1 MKTVKDKIVVKVEI
15 KEKTASGIII
25 PDSVNEKI
33 QKGKVI
39 SIGNEVKEIAIND
52 VVVFNKYSGVEIE
65 IDDQKYTVLKDSDV
79 FVVLS

>member
-25 PDSVNEKI
+25 SDSVNEKI

-39 SIGNEVKEIAIND
+39 SIGNEVKEIVIND
-52 VVVFNKYSGVEIE
+52 IVVFNKYSGVEIE
-65 IDDQKYTVLKDSDV
+65 IDDQKYTILKDSDV

>member
-39 SIGNEVKEIAIND
+39 SIGNEVKEIVIND
-52 VVVFNKYSGVEIE
+52 IVVFNKYSGVEIE
-65 IDDQKYTVLKDSDV
+65 IDD
-79 FVVLS
+79 

>member
-25 PDSVNEKI
+25 SDSVNEKI

-39 SIGNEVKEIAIND
+39 SIGNEVKEIVIND
-52 VVVFNKYSGVEIE
+52 IVVFNKYSGVEIE

>member
-15 KEKTASGIII
+15 KEKTASDIII

-39 SIGNEVKEIAIND
+39 SIGNEVKEIVIND
-52 VVVFNKYSGVEIE
+52 IVVFNKYSGVEIE

>member
-52 VVVFNKYSGVEIE
+52 IVVFNKYSGVEIE

>member
-39 SIGNEVKEIAIND
+39 SVGNEVKEITIND
-52 VVVFNKYSGVEIE
+52 IVVFNKYSGVEIE

>member
-39 SIGNEVKEIAIND
+39 SIGNEVKEIVIND
-52 VVVFNKYSGVEIE
+52 IVVFNKYSGVEIE

>member
-25 PDSVNEKI
+25 SDSVNEKI

-39 SIGNEVKEIAIND
+39 SIGNEVKEIVIND
-52 VVVFNKYSGVEIE
+52 IVVFNKYSGVEIE
-65 IDDQKYTVLKDSDV
+65 IDDQKYIVLKDSDV